1 MSLCCVLLFTM
12 KMTANPRLDRRLQ
25 LLFHALGLSC
35 VGGAI
40 FLQVLV
46 FTDILQHG
54 HFTAVENN
62 PAILAFEI
70 GLTFFA
76 LFYFAYTYQRF
87 IRSVR

>member
-1 MSLCCVLLFTM
+1 MRM
-12 KMTANPRLDRRLQ
+12 NANPRLDRRLQ

-46 FTDILQHG
+46 FADILQHG
-54 HFTAVENN
+54 RFTAVENN
-62 PAILAFEI
+62 SAILAFEI
-70 GLTFFA
+70 GLTVFA

-87 IRSVR
+87 IRSVK

>member
-1 MSLCCVLLFTM
+1 MQ
-12 KMTANPRLDRRLQ
+12 MTANPRLDRRLQ

-35 VGGAI
+35 IGGAI

-62 PAILAFEI
+62 PAVLAFEI
-70 GLTFFA
+70 GLTVFA
-76 LFYFAYTYQRF
+76 LFYFVYTYQRF